1 MRMPRRSLV
10 WSSSAAKNGILTKML
25 AAVIGVIFLLLL
37 AAAAAR
43 YSIVRPT
50 LNRYDH
56 IGAYVF
62 FIVVGLPI
70 AVVGLL
76 LIAHYVANPTS

>member
-1 MRMPRRSLV
+1 MLV
-10 WSSSAAKNGILTKML
+10 
-25 AAVIGVIFLLLL
+25 AVIGAIFLLLL
-37 AAAAAR
+37 TAAVAR
-43 YSIVRPT
+43 YTLFRPT

-62 FIVVGLPI
+62 FIVVGFPI
-70 AVVGLL
+70 GVVGLL